1 MLPFPPF
8 LAAGVDVFNLPAVV
22 GDERSSSLCSPTEQS
37 GSIVKSPSTSDEV
50 VPWESEV
57 SPVADVSWSE
67 VLSLLLRAANTR
79 IPAIPRTAAAPT
91 TIPAIKQPF
100 FPVFCGAGG
109 YPPAPYGGG
118 ENCAPWGGC
127 PGGGGGGP

>member
-1 MLPFPPF
+1 AEPAPAHVALAPPRAAPSPFCSSADSRDLPSFPTR
-8 LAAGVDVFNLPAVV
+8 
-22 GDERSSSLCSPTEQS
+22 RSSDL
-37 GSIVKSPSTSDEV
+37 

-91 TIPAIKQPF
+91 TIRSEEHTSELQSRENLVCRRLLEKTKTDHPGRP
-100 FPVFCGAGG
+100 GAS
-109 YPPAPYGGG
+109 PR
-118 ENCAPWGGC
+118 CAP
-127 PGGGGGGP
+127 